1 MFICYLIYKVGFI
14 HHSKANQ
21 KMHSP
26 VILFSDIDHLV
37 VKHNNLIEAKT
48 QLSEIENKVVSLA
61 VVLTRLHAK
70 SPERDIRI
78 DSTIRIYASDYMKTY
93 STPLAT
99 AYTAINDA
107 MDSLF
112 DRYFTMQSKDGI
124 PTEYRWIQ
132 SKGKGE
138 GKGPRLNDGFVE
150 FTFSEKAI
158 ELITGLENG
167 NYTSYGIERI
177 SRLKGNYSGRIY
189 ELIIK
194 YKNTEADKSTRQ
206 RTTKIFELEL
216 FRELLGIEDHEY
228 RDTKKPGATRM
239 DNFKKKVIDTSVETI
254 NAESDI
260 TATAIYHRTGRS
272 ITGLSFSFEFKK
284 DYVPS
289 FLRNENNAQGP
300 GEMRTIGD
308 ETKDPKKTKPKD
320 APALPTVKDD
330 KEHLGTDL
338 RTEDLKDKVNP
349 VQDHIVD
356 FKDLVKPVPADK
368 KKELDVHSIPGH
380 LYSKYEEVGGTLSIE
395 KLTEKC
401 RASTKTAGHFM
412 LTEIAELKKQA

>member
-1 MFICYLIYKVGFI
+1 MK
-14 HHSKANQ
+14 S
-21 KMHSP
+21 S

-48 QLSEIENKVVSLA
+48 QLSEVENKVVSLA
-61 VVLTRLHAK
+61 VVLTRLHEK
-70 SPERDIRI
+70 SSDRDMSIN
-78 DSTIRIYASDYMKTY
+78 STIRIYASDYMKTY
-93 STPLAT
+93 SVGTT
-99 AYTAINDA
+99 AAYNALNDA
-107 MDSLF
+107 MDTLYNRS
-112 DRYFTMQSKDGI
+112 FTMTSEDGT
-124 PTEYRWIQ
+124 PTIHRWIQ

-138 GKGPRLNDGFVE
+138 KLNDGYIQFA
-150 FTFSEKAI
+150 FSTKAI
-158 ELITGLENG
+158 ELITGLEKG

-194 YKNTEADKSTRQ
+194 YKNIKGDDESIK
-206 RTTKIFELEL
+206 TTKVFELEN
-216 FRELLGIEDHEY
+216 FRGLVGIEDHEY
-228 RDTKKPGATRM
+228 RDTKKPGATRL
-239 DNFKKKVIDTSVETI
+239 DNFKKKVIDPAIVTI

-260 TATAIYHRTGRS
+260 TVTPIYHRTGRS

-300 GEMRTIGD
+300 GEMRTIRD
-308 ETKDPKKTKPKD
+308 ETKDPKKTKPTKPKD
-320 APALPTVKDD
+320 APDLPTVKDD

-338 RTEDLKDKVNP
+338 RMEDLKDKVNQI
-349 VQDHIVD
+349 QDHIVD